1 MNRFSFSQ
9 TSYNNFRSS
18 SGCNPLNSNCIH
30 LVRRVSIVSIGF
42 VVQKINLICFVLD
55 EASHKICLITLRIYA
70 TQYQICI
77 KKYFMIGG
85 VVRMAKLWRLW
96 SIIRFIG
103 LSTFAL
109 MCLSAALFSALVVGP
124 AMEKISTK
132 LGKEI
137 TNERLNSNS

>member
-1 MNRFSFSQ
+1 
-9 TSYNNFRSS
+9 
-18 SGCNPLNSNCIH
+18 
-30 LVRRVSIVSIGF
+30 
-42 VVQKINLICFVLD
+42 
-55 EASHKICLITLRIYA
+55 
-70 TQYQICI
+70 
-77 KKYFMIGG
+77 MIGG

-124 AMEKISTK
+124 TMEKISTK